1 MNFINSNIVSN
12 RKISGVISFVIRR
25 KYAVILTLIM
35 LLIASY
41 FIFKPNSISI
51 RTAVASIGRVE
62 QIISATGKVEKAD
75 MADLA
80 FDRSGRVSWVGIR
93 VGDRVK
99 SGQILAMLDTGE
111 LSAQRMN
118 AVANLDSVKA
128 KMDQILSGARQEDVN
143 IAQINYDNAL
153 KNLNNAKTKNSLDV
167 IRNALNG
174 ALNAMVSYTDIQY
187 VYFSDN
193 SNDSTIIANQKEDI
207 LQYIFKTSQLGRT
220 NSWYF
225 LNLKSGL
232 IDSLNRLDQN
242 YNADQIKLLLGDTK
256 TALYRT
262 KDGLDIMYSK
272 MNGVVSTE
280 AEKTKISNAKTSIL
294 SQISSLI
301 SQEQTITMAEASF
314 NNAEAQLNLKKA
326 PATEFDITM
335 AMAQVTQAEAGLAL
349 IDAQISKNLIRSPIG
364 GIVASSDIQ
373 RGEISSPGKVVIT
386 ILGDSNYEITAN
398 IPEADITKVR
408 VDNVVKVTLDAFGQ
422 DVIWQAKVTSIYPSE
437 KMIEGVP
444 TYETKIQF
452 DVNGDERI
460 KTGLT
465 ANLEITNAIKDNI
478 INVPSRSIYEKDG
491 QKFVKVVVQ
500 NDDNIAMTRF
510 ANLSETIENKK
521 TIIYEVPISVGL
533 KGSDGK
539 TEIISG
545 IEEGDNILIQ

>member
-539 TEIISG
+539 TEIIFG

>member
-500 NDDNIAMTRF
+500 NDDDIATARF
-510 ANLSETIENKK
+510 ANLSETVENKK
-521 TIIYEVPISVGL
+521 TIIYEVPIIVGL

-545 IEEGDNILIQ
+545 IEEGDKILIQ

>member
-1 MNFINSNIVSN
+1 
-12 RKISGVISFVIRR
+12 
-25 KYAVILTLIM
+25 
-35 LLIASY
+35 
-41 FIFKPNSISI
+41 
-51 RTAVASIGRVE
+51 
-62 QIISATGKVEKAD
+62 
-75 MADLA
+75 
-80 FDRSGRVSWVGIR
+80 
-93 VGDRVK
+93 
-99 SGQILAMLDTGE
+99 
-111 LSAQRMN
+111 
-118 AVANLDSVKA
+118 
-128 KMDQILSGARQEDVN
+128 
-143 IAQINYDNAL
+143 
-153 KNLNNAKTKNSLDV
+153 
-167 IRNALNG
+167 
-174 ALNAMVSYTDIQY
+174 
-187 VYFSDN
+187 
-193 SNDSTIIANQKEDI
+193 
-207 LQYIFKTSQLGRT
+207 
-220 NSWYF
+220 
-225 LNLKSGL
+225 
-232 IDSLNRLDQN
+232 
-242 YNADQIKLLLGDTK
+242 
-256 TALYRT
+256 
-262 KDGLDIMYSK
+262 

-398 IPEADITKVR
+398 IPEADISKIR
-408 VDNVVKVTLDAFGQ
+408 INNVVKVTLDAFGQ

-500 NDDNIAMTRF
+500 NDDDIATARF
-510 ANLSETIENKK
+510 ANLSETVENKK

-539 TEIISG
+539 TEIIFG

>member
-12 RKISGVISFVIRR
+12 RKISGIISFVIRR
-25 KYAVILTLIM
+25 KYAIILTLVM

-62 QIISATGKVEKAD
+62 QIISATGRIEKAD
-75 MADLA
+75 MVDLA
-80 FDRSGRVSWVGIR
+80 FDRSGRVSWVG
-93 VGDRVK
+93 VKVEDRVK

-111 LSAQRMN
+111 LNAQRMN

-128 KMDQILSGARQEDVN
+128 KMNQILSGARQEDVN

-187 VYFSDN
+187 AYFGDN

-232 IDSLNRLDQN
+232 IDSLDRLDQN

-262 KDGLDIMYSK
+262 KDGLDTMYSK
-272 MNGVVSTE
+272 LNGVVSTE

-301 SQEQTITMAEASF
+301 SQEQAITTAEANF

-335 AMAQVTQAEAGLAL
+335 ATAQVTQAEASLAL
-349 IDAQISKNLIRSPIG
+349 IDAQISKNVIRSPIG

-373 RGEISSPGKVVIT
+373 RGEISSPGKVVII

-398 IPEADITKVR
+398 IPEADISKIR
-408 VDNVVKVTLDAFGQ
+408 INNVVKVTLDAFGQ

-452 DVNGDERI
+452 DLNGDERI

-478 INVPSRSIYEKDG
+478 LNVPSRSIYEKDG

-500 NDDNIAMTRF
+500 NDDDIATARF
-510 ANLSETIENKK
+510 ANLSETVENKK

>member
-500 NDDNIAMTRF
+500 NDDNIATARF
-510 ANLSETIENKK
+510 ANLSETVENKK

-539 TEIISG
+539 TEIIFG

>member
-62 QIISATGKVEKAD
+62 QIISATGRIEKAD
-75 MADLA
+75 MVDLA
-80 FDRSGRVSWVGIR
+80 FDRSGRVSWVG
-93 VGDRVK
+93 VKVEDRVK

-539 TEIISG
+539 TEIIFG

>member
-500 NDDNIAMTRF
+500 NDDDIATARF
-510 ANLSETIENKK
+510 ANLSETVENKK

-539 TEIISG
+539 TEIIFG